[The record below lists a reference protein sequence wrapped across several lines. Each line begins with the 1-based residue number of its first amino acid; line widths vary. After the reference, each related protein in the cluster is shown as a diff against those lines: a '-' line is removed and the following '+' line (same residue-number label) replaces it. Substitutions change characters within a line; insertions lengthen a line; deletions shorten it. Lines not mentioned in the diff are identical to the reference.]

1 MGEFRLAVGSVLLY
15 NRKILLL
22 KDADKG
28 YWASPGGGVDF
39 GEDLHTAIKREI
51 KEETGLDDIRI
62 EKLLFALTSVGKDHL
77 VGLIYLCYANS
88 DKITLSNE
96 HTDFIW
102 ADKEEI
108 NLLSSGTAAEFE
120 ANSVF
125 LDELE
130 ID

>member
-1 MGEFRLAVGSVLLY
+1 MREFKLAVGSILLY

-22 KDADKG
+22 KDAVEG

-62 EKLLFALTSVGKDHL
+62 EKLLFATTSVGENHF

-88 DKITLSNE
+88 CKVTLSHE

-102 ADKEEI
+102 ANKEELNSLNKDI
-108 NLLSSGTAAEFE
+108 VNLYEE
-120 ANSVF
+120 NSIF